1 MNVAINGFGRV
12 GKQIL
17 KVLLEDYPE
26 VNVVQ
31 INELAPLE
39 TSAFLL
45 KHDSVYGS
53 YPQTVTVED
62 DFLKIGNKRIKMTHE
77 KDIESLSWDP
87 SVALIIEATG
97 VFTKRE
103 LASKHLKGNVQQ
115 VVITAPSSNADLMVV
130 MGVNENE
137 FDVTKH
143 QVISNASCTTN
154 SLAPVAKVLH
164 SNFQIQYGF
173 MTTVHSYT
181 ADQKLVDAP
190 HKDLRRAR
198 AAAESIIPT
207 TTGAAAAV
215 GIVIPDL
222 KGKLT
227 GIALR
232 VPTPTVSITDF
243 VCHVEK
249 VVTKEQVNGVLLEA
263 SENDL
268 KGILG
273 YSEEPLVS
281 KDYVQNPYS
290 GIVDSLSTDVIGD
303 HMIKILSWY
312 DNEWGYSTR
321 IAQLVDYVRLQM
333 NQ

>member
-1 MNVAINGFGRV
+1 MNVGINGFGRV
-12 GKQIL
+12 GKQIC
-17 KVLLEDYPE
+17 KVLLTEYPE

-53 YPQTVTVED
+53 YPENVAFDKE
-62 DFLKIGNKRIKMTHE
+62 FLIVGEKRIKMTHE
-77 KDIESLSWDP
+77 KDIGSLSWDP
-87 SVALIIEATG
+87 SIELIIEATG

-103 LASKHLKGNVQQ
+103 MASKHLRGNIRQ
-115 VVITAPSSNADLMVV
+115 VVITAPSSNADLMIV
-130 MGVNENE
+130 MGVNETD
-137 FDVTKH
+137 FDFSKH

-154 SLAPVAKVLH
+154 SLAPIAKVLH
-164 SNFQIQYGF
+164 SHFQIQYGF

-215 GIVIPDL
+215 GIVIPAL

-227 GIALR
+227 GISLR
-232 VPTPTVSITDF
+232 VPTPTVSITDL
-243 VCHVEK
+243 VCQVEK
-249 VVTKEQVNGVLLEA
+249 PVTKEQVNRALKEA

-290 GIVDSLSTDVIGD
+290 GIVDSLSTDVIGE
-303 HMIKILSWY
+303 HLVKILSWY
-312 DNEWGYSTR
+312 DNEWGYSSR

-333 NQ
+333 NK

>member
-1 MNVAINGFGRV
+1 MNVGINGFGRV

-17 KVLLEDYPE
+17 KILLENYSN

-31 INELAPLE
+31 VNELAPIE
-39 TSAFLL
+39 TSAFLF
-45 KHDSVYGS
+45 KHDSVYGT
-53 YPQTVTVED
+53 YPQKVTTD
-62 DFLKIGNKRIKMTHE
+62 HGFLTIGKQRIRMTHE
-77 KDIESLSWDP
+77 KDPENLIWDTSIEI
-87 SVALIIEATG
+87 IIEATG

-103 LASKHLKGNVQQ
+103 LASKHLKGNIRQ
-115 VVITAPSSNADLMVV
+115 VIITAPSPNADLMVV
-130 MGVNENE
+130 MGVNEKS

-164 SNFQIQYGF
+164 ENFHIISGF
-173 MTTVHSYT
+173 MTTIHSYT
-181 ADQKLVDAP
+181 ADQRLVDAP

-232 VPTPTVSITDF
+232 IPTPTVSITDF
-243 VCHVEK
+243 VCNVGK
-249 VVTKEQVNGVLLEA
+249 SVTKEQVNQALKES
-263 SENDL
+263 SEKEL
-268 KGILG
+268 KDILG

-281 KDYVQNPYS
+281 KDYVRNPLS
-290 GIVDSLSTDVIGD
+290 GIIDSLSTNVIDGT
-303 HMIKILSWY
+303 MVKILSWY
-312 DNEWGYSTR
+312 DNEWGYSSR

-333 NQ
+333 SQ